1 MDSLTEAD
9 KDALPSIVVHRGT
22 IASGELMV
30 KDGVMRDHLAQE
42 HGILCFEMEAA
53 GALAD
58 FPGLA
63 IRGVSNYC
71 DSHKNDDWHGY
82 AAAAAA
88 AYARQ
93 LLFHLPID
101 QVTRYVYDST
111 SL

>member
-1 MDSLTEAD
+1 MDYSNSFEEE
-9 KDALPSIVVHRGT
+9 KGGEGLPSIVVHRGT
-22 IASGELMV
+22 IASGELVV
-30 KDGVMRDHLAQE
+30 KDGALRDHLAGK
-42 HGILCFEMEAA
+42 HGVLCFEMETA

-58 FPGLA
+58 FPCLA
-63 IRGVSNYC
+63 IRGISDYC

-101 QVTRYVYDST
+101 QVTRYV
-111 SL
+111 